1 MPDRPSR
8 SVVVAGALDVVC
20 ILVFVAIGRSS
31 HHDGVTVGG
40 MVSTAWPFLVGA
52 ACGWG
57 AIRAWRHPLQTFP
70 VGVAIWV
77 ACVGVGMVLRV
88 IAGQG
93 TAVAFVI
100 VALAFLGLALLGWR
114 TVARM
119 AGERGPLAGFGRTR
133 STNAVE

>member
-52 ACGWG
+52 ACGWA
-57 AIRAWRHPLQTFP
+57 AIRAWRHPLQIAP
-70 VGVAIWV
+70 VGVVIWV
-77 ACVGVGMVLRV
+77 TCVAVGMVLRV

-100 VALAFLGLALLGWR
+100 VALAFLGLAFLGWR
-114 TVARM
+114 AVAKMAVAR
-119 AGERGPLAGFGRTR
+119 GPVARFGPTRTT
-133 STNAVE
+133 SAVE